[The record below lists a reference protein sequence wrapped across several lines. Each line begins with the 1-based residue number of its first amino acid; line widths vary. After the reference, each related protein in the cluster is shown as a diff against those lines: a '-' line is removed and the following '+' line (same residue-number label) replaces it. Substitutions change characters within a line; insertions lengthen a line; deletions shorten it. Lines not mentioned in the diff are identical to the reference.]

1 MLQAMRTGVASWV
14 AKGILAIV
22 VLSFAGWGV
31 QDYMNASGPGG
42 GGNVAAEVGDQQI
55 GINELSQAYRTE
67 LRRNNLQSVDSETA
81 RQLGLARRT
90 LDGMVTRALFDAEAS
105 ALGLT
110 ATDAMVRQDIQSTDQ
125 FRNQFGSFD
134 RELFQNTL
142 AAAGITEQSY
152 VAGVRNDLSRQQ
164 LLSAAAAGTSA
175 SPALVDALFQYH
187 GARLS
192 AVSATVPLPDAASV
206 PAPDEGDLQAF
217 YDANKDSFQLPE
229 FRRLSYIHLAPQDLI
244 EEVAVPEEEIQATYE
259 ARRDTYT
266 RPERRALQQLLLP
279 DEETAQRAAAMIEEG
294 RTIESVAEEIAGVD
308 PAGLDL
314 GTFTQ
319 GEIPDETLAETA
331 FALPE
336 GGVSEPVQGAFGW
349 FLVKVTS
356 VEQGAVTPLAQVRDE
371 IRNDLALD
379 EAIDAVYDLS
389 KRIDEAFG
397 EGLTLEETAERV
409 ALPVKTV
416 DAVSRQ
422 GRDPAGEPVEGLPP
436 GVSFLETA
444 WNTPAGEASFLEET
458 ANNGYFVLRV
468 DEVMAPRVPPLS
480 EITER
485 VEDAWREDRRDA
497 LAEERAEVLA
507 DAARNGGSL
516 RQAAEAEGHA
526 LTEIDGFGRDGGGD
540 QGNLPRAL
548 ATALFDLEVGGID
561 YAADPEGGYVVA
573 EVTGRTPASEAADA
587 SLRENIAQSLAA
599 GLQGEIVDELAAAL
613 RTRFDVT
620 VNEGVVDRVY

>member
-42 GGNVAAEVGDQQI
+42 GGTVAAEVGDQQI
-55 GINELSQAYRTE
+55 DINELSQAYRTE
-67 LRRNNLQSVDSETA
+67 LRRNNLQSVDPETA

-105 ALGLT
+105 TLGLT

-134 RELFQNTL
+134 RDLFQNTL

-152 VAGVRNDLSRQQ
+152 VAGVRDDLARQQ
-164 LLSAAAAGTSA
+164 LLSAATAGTSA
-175 SPALVDALFQYH
+175 NPALVDALFQYH

-192 AVSATVPLPDAASV
+192 AVSATVPLPDASAV
-206 PAPDEGDLQAF
+206 PAPTAEDLQGF

-229 FRRLSYIHLAPQDLI
+229 FRRLSYIHLAPQDLT
-244 EEVAVPEEEIQATYE
+244 EEVAVPEEEIQAAYE
-259 ARRDTYT
+259 ARRESYT
-266 RPERRALQQLLLP
+266 KPERRALQQLLLP

-294 RTIESVAEEIAGVD
+294 RTIESVAEEVAGVD
-308 PAGLDL
+308 PASLDL
-314 GTFTQ
+314 GTFTR

-356 VEQGAVTPLAQVRDE
+356 VEQGAVTPLAQVHDE

-397 EGLTLEETAERV
+397 QGLTLEETAERV

-422 GRDPAGEPVEGLPP
+422 GRDPAGEPVEDLPP

-444 WNTPAGEASFLEET
+444 WNTPTGEVSFLEET

-468 DEVMAPRVPPLS
+468 DEVMEPRVPPLS

-497 LAEERAEVLA
+497 LAEERAEALA
-507 DAARNGGSL
+507 DAARDAGSL

-526 LTEIDGFGRDGGGD
+526 LTEIDDFGRDGGGG

-548 ATALFDLEVGGID
+548 ASALFDLEVGGID

-573 EVTGRTPASEAADA
+573 EVTGRAPAREAADA
-587 SLRENIAQSLAA
+587 SLRENIAQSLAG

-613 RTRFDVT
+613 RERFDVT
-620 VNEGVVDRVY
+620 VNEGVVDTVY